1 MPCAFPPRRRERALA
16 LYWTATNTDRECMQ
30 NRQWIFAAIGVLS
43 FVLMTGS
50 LVLTYMNAGEEGV
63 GLAELGPSLA
73 LAFVF
78 LVNVVL
84 AKQNRRR

>member
-1 MPCAFPPRRRERALA
+1 
-16 LYWTATNTDRECMQ
+16 MQ
-30 NRQWIFAAIGVLS
+30 NRQWIFAVIGGLS
-43 FVLMTGS
+43 FRTGS
-50 LVLTYMNAGEEGV
+50 LVLAYANAGEEGV
-63 GLAELGPSLA
+63 GIAELGPSLA

>member
-1 MPCAFPPRRRERALA
+1 MRK
-16 LYWTATNTDRECMQ
+16 
-30 NRQWIFAAIGVLS
+30 NRQWIFAVIGVLS

-50 LVLTYMNAGEEGV
+50 LVLTYMSAPEGGV

-84 AKQNRRR
+84 SKQNNRR

>member
-1 MPCAFPPRRRERALA
+1 MRK
-16 LYWTATNTDRECMQ
+16 
-30 NRQWIFAAIGVLS
+30 NRQWIFAVIGVLS
-43 FVLMTGS
+43 FILMMGS
-50 LVLTYMNAGEEGV
+50 LVLTYMNAPEGGV

-84 AKQNRRR
+84 SKQNNRR

>member
-1 MPCAFPPRRRERALA
+1 MHK
-16 LYWTATNTDRECMQ
+16 
-30 NRQWIFAAIGVLS
+30 RQWIFAVIGALS

-63 GLAELGPSLA
+63 GMAELVPSLA

-84 AKQNRRR
+84 SKQNRRR

>member
-1 MPCAFPPRRRERALA
+1 MG
-16 LYWTATNTDRECMQ
+16 
-30 NRQWIFAAIGVLS
+30 NRQWVFAVIGVLS

-63 GLAELGPSLA
+63 GMAELAPSFA

>member
-1 MPCAFPPRRRERALA
+1 
-16 LYWTATNTDRECMQ
+16 MQ
-30 NRQWIFAAIGVLS
+30 KRQWIFAVIGVLS

-63 GLAELGPSLA
+63 GIAELAPSLA
-73 LAFVF
+73 LGFVF

-84 AKQNRRR
+84 SKQNRRR

>member
-1 MPCAFPPRRRERALA
+1 LPCAFPPRRRERALA
-16 LYWTATNTDRECMQ
+16 LYWTVTNTERERMQ
-30 NRQWIFAAIGVLS
+30 NRQWIFAVIGGLS

-50 LVLTYMNAGEEGV
+50 LVLAYANAGEEGV
-63 GLAELGPSLA
+63 GIAELGPSLA

>member
-1 MPCAFPPRRRERALA
+1 
-16 LYWTATNTDRECMQ
+16 MQ
-30 NRQWIFAAIGVLS
+30 NRQWIFAVIGGLS

-50 LVLTYMNAGEEGV
+50 LVLAYAERGRGGV
-63 GLAELGPSLA
+63 GIAELGPSLA

>member
-1 MPCAFPPRRRERALA
+1 
-16 LYWTATNTDRECMQ
+16 MQ
-30 NRQWIFAAIGVLS
+30 NRQWIFAVIGGLS

-50 LVLTYMNAGEEGV
+50 LVLAYSNAGEERV
-63 GLAELGPSLA
+63 GIAELGPSLA

>member
-1 MPCAFPPRRRERALA
+1 
-16 LYWTATNTDRECMQ
+16 
-30 NRQWIFAAIGVLS
+30 
-43 FVLMTGS
+43 MTGS
-50 LVLTYMNAGEEGV
+50 LVLAYANAGEEGV
-63 GLAELGPSLA
+63 GIAELGLSLA

>member
-1 MPCAFPPRRRERALA
+1 MR
-16 LYWTATNTDRECMQ
+16 
-30 NRQWIFAAIGVLS
+30 NRQWIFSVIGALS
-43 FVLMTGS
+43 FVLMMGS

-63 GLAELGPSLA
+63 GIAELGPSFA

>member
-1 MPCAFPPRRRERALA
+1 
-16 LYWTATNTDRECMQ
+16 MQ
-30 NRQWIFAAIGVLS
+30 NRQWIFAVIGGL
-43 FVLMTGS
+43 VLMTGS
-50 LVLTYMNAGEEGV
+50 LVLAYANAGEEGV
-63 GLAELGPSLA
+63 GIAELGPSLA

>member
-1 MPCAFPPRRRERALA
+1 
-16 LYWTATNTDRECMQ
+16 MQ
-30 NRQWIFAAIGVLS
+30 NRQWIFAVIGGLS

-50 LVLTYMNAGEEGV
+50 LVLA
-63 GLAELGPSLA
+63 SLA

>member
-1 MPCAFPPRRRERALA
+1 
-16 LYWTATNTDRECMQ
+16 MQ
-30 NRQWIFAAIGVLS
+30 SRQWIFAVIGVLS

-50 LVLTYMNAGEEGV
+50 LVLTYMNAPEEGV

-84 AKQNRRR
+84 SKQNKRR

>member
-1 MPCAFPPRRRERALA
+1 
-16 LYWTATNTDRECMQ
+16 MQ
-30 NRQWIFAAIGVLS
+30 NRQWIFAVIGGLS

-50 LVLTYMNAGEEGV
+50 LVLAYANAGEEGV
-63 GLAELGPSLA
+63 GIAELGPSLA

-84 AKQNRRR
+84 AKQSRRR

>member
-1 MPCAFPPRRRERALA
+1 
-16 LYWTATNTDRECMQ
+16 MQ
-30 NRQWIFAAIGVLS
+30 NRQWIFAVIGGLS

-50 LVLTYMNAGEEGV
+50 LVLAYANAGEEGV
-63 GLAELGPSLA
+63 GIAE

>member
-1 MPCAFPPRRRERALA
+1 MLA
-16 LYWTATNTDRECMQ
+16 YA
-30 NRQWIFAAIGVLS
+30 
-43 FVLMTGS
+43 
-50 LVLTYMNAGEEGV
+50 NAGEEGV
-63 GLAELGPSLA
+63 GIAELGPWLA

>member
-1 MPCAFPPRRRERALA
+1 
-16 LYWTATNTDRECMQ
+16 MQ
-30 NRQWIFAAIGVLS
+30 NRQWIFAVIGGLS

-50 LVLTYMNAGEEGV
+50 HVLAYAHAGEEGV
-63 GLAELGPSLA
+63 GIAEQGPSLA

>member
-1 MPCAFPPRRRERALA
+1 MRNREWVYAV
-16 LYWTATNTDRECMQ
+16 
-30 NRQWIFAAIGVLS
+30 IGVLS
-43 FVLMTGS
+43 FVCMTGT
-50 LVLTYMNAGEEGV
+50 LVYAYMNAGDEGV
-63 GLAELGPSLA
+63 GLRELGTSLA

>member
-1 MPCAFPPRRRERALA
+1 
-16 LYWTATNTDRECMQ
+16 MQ
-30 NRQWIFAAIGVLS
+30 NRQWIFAVIGG

-50 LVLTYMNAGEEGV
+50 LVLAYANAGEEGV
-63 GLAELGPSLA
+63 GIAELGPSLA